1 MKHNV
6 MLEFESSFGERG
18 LELSFVD
25 LVSPKEW
32 KNKIDAKLE
41 SYNEEAFIENKERL
55 NLCIILK
62 LNPSKAEIDD
72 IAYITGHINAF
83 TNFYD
88 NIINEI
94 KELD

>member
-1 MKHNV
+1 
-6 MLEFESSFGERG
+6 MLEFEGSFGERG

-32 KNKIDAKLE
+32 KNEIRAKLE
-41 SYNEEAFIENKERL
+41 SYNEEAYVEDKERL

-62 LNPSKAEIDD
+62 LNPSKVEIDD

-83 TNFYD
+83 TDFYTD
-88 NIINEI
+88 VINEI

>member
-1 MKHNV
+1 
-6 MLEFESSFGERG
+6 MLEFEGSFGEKG

-32 KNKIDAKLE
+32 KNEIGVKLE
-41 SYNEEAFIENKERL
+41 SYNENAFVEDKERL
-55 NLCIILK
+55 NLCIVLK
-62 LNPSKAEIDD
+62 LNPSKEEIDD

-88 NIINEI
+88 SIINEI